1 MIKTQGMQNLS
12 KIIMITFLM
21 IIDDH
26 NAGNATLKHPNGGN
40 CDNQQKTW
48 QATHS
53 SGSLFVMT
61 LISVIIICITMDI
74 V

>member
-1 MIKTQGMQNLS
+1 MQNL
-12 KIIMITFLM
+12 IRITMITILM

-26 NAGNATLKHPNGGN
+26 NAGNAALEHPNGGN

-48 QATHS
+48 QATNS

-61 LISVIIICITMDI
+61 LIAVIIICITMAI
-74 V
+74 A